1 MFRRFLPAAATLA
14 MLAACTTPYQT
25 VGQFGDPAPLSAAT
39 QTIVITP
46 ATKWV
51 NVTGGD
57 TVKFVAGNKAFAW
70 NFDVGSGTPSFELNK
85 VAPPGMLD
93 HKVVA
98 YVAPDPKYIGGG
110 DIGDSGGAG
119 HSGSGSGR

>member
-1 MFRRFLPAAATLA
+1 MICRIFPAASTLA
-14 MLAACTTPYQT
+14 LLAACASPNLSIN
-25 VGQFGDPAPLSAAT
+25 QFGDPAPLSAAT

-57 TVKFVAGNKAFAW
+57 TVKFISGDKAFAW
-70 NFDVGSGTPSFELNK
+70 NFDVGAGTPHFELNK

-110 DIGDSGGAG
+110 DIGDSGGGGAG
-119 HSGSGSGR
+119 HSGR